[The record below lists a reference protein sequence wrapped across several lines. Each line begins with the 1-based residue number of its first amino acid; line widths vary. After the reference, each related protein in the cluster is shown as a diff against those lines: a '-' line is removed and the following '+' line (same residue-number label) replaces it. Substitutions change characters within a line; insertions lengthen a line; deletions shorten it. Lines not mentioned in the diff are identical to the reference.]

1 MHPRILKRLH
11 ALILSREYVVTL
23 HAYDEMA
30 ADDLTVWDVE
40 SAILTG
46 KIVEKQKDARTK
58 EWKYRVRG
66 SSIDGVPMEVV
77 VKLGMTGKLVFI
89 TVYIL

>member
-1 MHPRILKRLH
+1 MHPRILKRLR
-11 ALILSREYVVTL
+11 ALILSRQYIVTL

-46 KIVEKQKDARTK
+46 QIVEKQKDANTS
-58 EWKYRVRG
+58 ELKYRVRG
-66 SSIDGVPMEVV
+66 TSIDGSPMEVV
-77 VKLGMTGKLVFI
+77 VKLGMTGKVIFV
-89 TVYIL
+89 TVYAL

>member
-1 MHPRILKRLH
+1 MHPRILKRFRD
-11 ALILSREYVVTL
+11 LILSSRYVVTL

-40 SAILTG
+40 SAFLTG
-46 KIVEKQKDARTK
+46 EILERQRDSSTS

-66 SSIDGVPMEVV
+66 ASIAGTPMEVV
-77 VKLGMTGKLVFI
+77 AKLAVTGRLVII
-89 TVYIL
+89 TVYEL